1 MGVKIEI
8 EMGKESENDKAEE
21 MQDKAEEGRGGDV
34 IMGHLSVGEVVIPV
48 DLALKLEPMLVKEF
62 KAAKLNFNEF
72 VVGHPDNK
80 INPETECAE
89 FFSWSNFN
97 PVKIVKDAV
106 SSAGSVIYDLLEGVG
121 LVQRPPEYQGP
132 TDEEIARQNAE
143 IQRLKDEENSSRA
156 AQAAADEESRAV
168 QAEIGRIQQETEKA
182 KADAEVKT
190 KQIKSESE
198 GIQRESA
205 ERRLSRMR
213 ARKRSSSRPML
224 SSGVS
229 LNSGG

>member
-8 EMGKESENDKAEE
+8 ELDKESEDNKSGE
-21 MQDKAEEGRGGDV
+21 MKDMADEGRGGDA
-34 IMGHLSVGEVVIPV
+34 IMGHLTPGEIVLPLEI
-48 DLALKLEPMLVKEF
+48 AIKLESMLVKEF
-62 KAAKLNFNEF
+62 KAAKMDINEF
-72 VVGHPDNK
+72 IVGHPKNK

-97 PVKIVKDAV
+97 PVKLVRDGF
-106 SSAGSVIYDLLEGVG
+106 SSVGSGIYSVLEALG
-121 LVQRPPEYQGP
+121 LAKRPPDYQGP
-132 TDEEIARQNAE
+132 TEEEIARQNAE
-143 IQRLKDEENSSRA
+143 IQRLKDDENSSRA

-168 QAEIGRIQQETEKA
+168 QSEIGRIQQESEKA

-190 KQIKSESE
+190 KQIKGESE

-213 ARKRSSSRPML
+213 ARKRSTSRPML